1 MIHRPWPYTR
11 RLIDRMA
18 DSSLLDAG
26 FELSKRPPRSPGLHC
41 STLLHQLHPRKK
53 QSGEGI
59 SEDELRLYGLMGLA
73 FEDRAELA
81 LLSLSQDADWPWHCF
96 RTPEVEQDG
105 IACSPDILLVP
116 KDLGETKELSIKV
129 GWDSCKRLPRD
140 EEGEDGFPGAPTKWP
155 YRIDQCLA
163 YCTPLDTLSAVL
175 VCFFVN
181 GDYDGNRVPQ
191 VHGWEF
197 EFSEQE
203 RSETWQALLGLAE
216 DQR

>member
-1 MIHRPWPYTR
+1 
-11 RLIDRMA
+11 
-18 DSSLLDAG
+18 
-26 FELSKRPPRSPGLHC
+26 LSRTVLPAPRTFC
-41 STLLHQLHPRKK
+41 WFRKTW
-53 QSGEGI
+53 
-59 SEDELRLYGLMGLA
+59 A
-73 FEDRAELA
+73 
-81 LLSLSQDADWPWHCF
+81 
-96 RTPEVEQDG
+96 
-105 IACSPDILLVP
+105 
-116 KDLGETKELSIKV
+116 
-129 GWDSCKRLPRD
+129 
-140 EEGEDGFPGAPTKWP
+140 EGEDGFPGAPTKWP